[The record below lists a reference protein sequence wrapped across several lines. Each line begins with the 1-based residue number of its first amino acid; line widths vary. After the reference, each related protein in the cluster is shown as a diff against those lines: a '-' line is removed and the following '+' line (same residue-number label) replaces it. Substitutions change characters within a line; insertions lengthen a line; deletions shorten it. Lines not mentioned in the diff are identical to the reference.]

1 MKVVRIFETFYGV
14 DGTGQSHA
22 LFTKGGI
29 YPLTEATQRQAD
41 LMNGEVVDAPD
52 DYVKAQAA
60 ADAAQASADK
70 AADKAATAA
79 DAAALAAA
87 AVLDAVPADAAPTA

>member
-1 MKVVRIFETFYGV
+1 MKVVRIFETFYSV

-22 LFTKGGI
+22 LFNAGGI
-29 YPLTEATQRQAD
+29 YPLTEASQRQAD

-60 ADAAQASADK
+60 ADAAQAAADKSADK
-70 AADKAATAA
+70 AAAAA
-79 DAAALAAA
+79 DAAARAA
-87 AVLDAVPADAAPTA
+87 AVQPDAAPAAESA